1 MDVSTLNVR
10 VCKMAGKNMH
20 NSKNNNSSH
29 EDNILQSI
37 HKDDIL
43 NSSHEDIILY
53 SCHKD
58 NYSTQCI
65 IIYVITDN
73 AFSTRLNLC
82 SMTQINSY
90 L

>member
-1 MDVSTLNVR
+1 MYKYVI
-10 VCKMAGKNMH
+10 MARKSMH
-20 NSKNNNSSH
+20 NCKNSNSSH
-29 EDNILQSI
+29 EDNILNSN

-65 IIYVITDN
+65 KIYVITDN
-73 AFSTRLNLC
+73 AFSAHLDLF
-82 SMTQINSY
+82 SMTQNNS
-90 L
+90 

>member
-1 MDVSTLNVR
+1 MYWYVI
-10 VCKMAGKNMH
+10 MAGKNIH

-29 EDNILQSI
+29 EDNILKSN

-53 SCHKD
+53 LCHKD

-65 IIYVITDN
+65 KIYVITNN
-73 AFSTRLNLC
+73 AFSTHNDLF
-82 SMTQINSY
+82 SIT
-90 L
+90 